1 MILAI
6 SATDNVN
13 VSLWNRIRIQI
24 TDGIQS
30 APKKQNA
37 DPNTASRT
45 CYLAEICFEKCP
57 KHWYLIR
64 SVFKN
69 GEKYYCNRV
78 MMFRSRTL
86 DIWKQKKF
94 FILHKR
100 EILCGGS
107 LMGLGC
113 IQDCCWPPHTVM
125 KPQLQTTT
133 HNTTVRLTLSTTT
146 PEHNCV
152 SGRDIHNWIIKS
164 GIALKRVPVPMS
176 RVFLRLFFPW
186 FESIWAPE
194 KQTKIFSNSEFWA
207 EIANYGS
214 GSTILIGG

>member
-1 MILAI
+1 M
-6 SATDNVN
+6 
-13 VSLWNRIRIQI
+13 
-24 TDGIQS
+24 
-30 APKKQNA
+30 
-37 DPNTASRT
+37 
-45 CYLAEICFEKCP
+45 EKN
-57 KHWYLIR
+57 II
-64 SVFKN
+64 VI
-69 GEKYYCNRV
+69 CNRV

-100 EILCGGS
+100 EIFCGGS

-176 RVFLRLFFPW
+176 R
-186 FESIWAPE
+186 
-194 KQTKIFSNSEFWA
+194 KIFVYRKLWVWNSKEEDPDNIWFLDTYSGVLLSTRNIEF
-207 EIANYGS
+207 G
-214 GSTILIGG
+214 ILIDIKYYFIRSHNPTVGYWAKALFTVFD